1 MLPPTRSSFSKRT
14 ASPLAIQLI
23 NSARK
28 MLQHE
33 QQRMK
38 MGGKE
43 DGDKLVAQLTG
54 EIIFEKY

>member
-14 ASPLAIQLI
+14 ASPLALQLI

-33 QQRMK
+33 QQRTK
-38 MGGKE
+38 KGGKE

-54 EIIFEKY
+54 EIFFERG